1 MAVLQ
6 RMVRSKAKE
15 FVQLSQGMIRIG
27 RSEDNEVR
35 LAPAAASKSHATIVC
50 FESHCE
56 VTDLN
61 SRNGTFVNGIRID
74 RSHRLLHGDRLDF
87 AGATFVYLDAA
98 VEFDDDSMGSS
109 SNHLSNPLK
118 VLTPLSDNLD
128 PEQSI
133 RRRIVRTGDVVSC
146 GDLTKFPGIDGPRV
160 IAAMCMH
167 DLPLATWNSTDSTRK
182 ISHVIRLTQAILV
195 FHEQRRINDLLQ
207 VLLDLFPATSHAMIA
222 MNDTSVD
229 GFRIIAAVS
238 RQDGDVVFLCHPL
251 VNRAVTNGEGLLVT
265 DHWRNNPDM
274 KPRLTELTRQSLLCV
289 PIPGVDQTCQGVIQL
304 QANDSGRPF
313 SEPDLQR
320 LAVLSHVLGAT
331 LPGVRHLA

>member
-6 RMVRSKAKE
+6 KMAGGRAGE
-15 FVQLSQGMIRIG
+15 WIQLSPGTIRIG
-27 RSEDNEVR
+27 RSESSNLR
-35 LAPAAASKSHATIVC
+35 LSAAAASKLHASIEC

-74 RSHRLLHGDRLDF
+74 RSHHLRHGDRLDF

-98 VEFDDDSMGSS
+98 VDSDDDSFGSS

-118 VLTPLSDNLD
+118 VLTPVSDNLD

-133 RRRIVRTGDVVSC
+133 RRKIVRTGDIVSC
-146 GDLTKFPGIDGPRV
+146 GDLTEFPGIDGPRV

-167 DLPLATWNSTDSTRK
+167 DLPLATWNCADSTRK

-195 FHEQRRINDLLQ
+195 FHEQRKINDLLQ
-207 VLLDLFPATSHAMIA
+207 VLLDLFPAASHALIA
-222 MNDTSVD
+222 MNEAAVN
-229 GFRIIAAVS
+229 GFRIVAAVS

-251 VNRAVTNGEGLLVT
+251 VHRAVTDCEGLLVT
-265 DHWRNNPDM
+265 DHWRNNPDT
-274 KPRLTELTRQSLLCV
+274 KPRLTELNRQSLLCV
-289 PIPGVDQTCQGVIQL
+289 PIPGLNQTCQGVMQL
-304 QANDSGRPF
+304 QANDPGRPF

-320 LAVLSHVLGAT
+320 LAVLSHILGAT
-331 LPGVRHLA
+331 LPGFRHLV